1 MYDVILIHPPSIY
14 DFREKMTFPGPFAY
28 TVRESTNQLII
39 PPIGMFSIADYLE
52 RSGCKVLID
61 NLGARMVYDKAFDVK
76 KHLRRS
82 EAEIYAVGLHWI
94 AHAQGSIEIARICK
108 ELHPNSIVLLGG
120 LTATIFHSEII
131 KKFYFIDAVIRGEAE
146 ESILNLINIFDENR
160 RIKPVPNL
168 TFKDESGR
176 VIVSNS
182 KKSNL
187 DINHF
192 EFTRLD
198 LIEPKAPFFNKDMPP
213 NFCIPICRGCI
224 YNCASCGGS
233 LYSYKK
239 YLKRDKPSFRNPDKI
254 VEDLEKLHEQ
264 GVKMVFLFQDPRMGG
279 KNYYEELIR
288 KIRTANISL
297 LHLSME
303 LFEPLNEEYTRS
315 LSQIGIPLTLTISP
329 ETGAESVRIAHGRNY
344 TNTELFK
351 TIKICQKY
359 REKID
364 LIVFF
369 MFALAYENLDT
380 INDTLKLWE
389 KICVTNRDS
398 KNINYAFGP
407 MILLDPGSLAFDYPE
422 TYGYKLIFK
431 DLEEYIRG
439 MQMPS
444 WHQWISY
451 ETKFLQRTKIAD
463 LIIRLIEKSI
473 NLREKYGIYD
483 RIQAFKERLSYVF
496 TNRLI
501 MQKVDQAM
509 HLNEFER
516 QQKLKALKETIDRNM
531 RKIECQPEPNAT

>member
-131 KKFYFIDAVIRGEAE
+131 KKFYFVDAVIRGEAE
-146 ESILNLINIFDENR
+146 ESILSFINIFDKSR
-160 RIKPVPNL
+160 KIKPVPNL

-176 VIVSNS
+176 LIVSNS

-224 YNCASCGGS
+224 YSCASCGGS
-233 LYSYKK
+233 SYSYKK

-254 VEDLEKLHEQ
+254 AEDLEKLHEQ

-297 LHLSME
+297 MHLSME
-303 LFEPLNEEYTRS
+303 LFEPLNEEYIRS

-359 REKID
+359 QEKID

-369 MFALAYENLDT
+369 MFALAYENLET

-407 MILLDPGSLAFDYPE
+407 MILLDPGSLAFDYPK

-531 RKIECQPEPNAT
+531 RKIECQAELNAT

>member
-14 DFREKMTFPGPFAY
+14 DFREKTTFPGPFAY

-39 PPIGMFSIADYLE
+39 PPIGMFSIAEYLE

-61 NLGARMVYDKAFDVK
+61 NIGARMVYDKSFDVK
-76 KHLRRS
+76 RHLRRS
-82 EAEIYAVGLHWI
+82 EAEIYAVGLHWV
-94 AHAQGSIEIARICK
+94 AHAQGSIEIAKICK

-120 LTATIFHSEII
+120 LTATVFHREVL
-131 KKFYFIDAVIRGEAE
+131 KKFNFIDAVIRGEAE
-146 ESILNLINIFDENR
+146 ESILNFINMLD
-160 RIKPVPNL
+160 KSGKVKSLPNV
-168 TFKDESGR
+168 TFRDESGK
-176 VIVSNS
+176 VIVGSS
-182 KKSNL
+182 KKSNA

-198 LIEPKAPFFNKDMPP
+198 LIDPKVPFFNKDMPS

-233 LYSYKK
+233 SYSYKK
-239 YLKRDKPSFRNPDKI
+239 YLKRYKPSFRNPEKI

-279 KNYYEELIR
+279 KSYYEKLIR
-288 KIRTANISL
+288 KVRAANISL
-297 LHLSME
+297 MHISME
-303 LFEPLNEEYTRS
+303 LFEPLNEEYVRS
-315 LSQIGIPLTLTISP
+315 LSKIGIPLTLTISP
-329 ETGAESVRIAHGRNY
+329 ETGAESVRMAHGRNY
-344 TNTELFK
+344 TNNELFK
-351 TIKICQKY
+351 TIKICQNY

-369 MFALAYENLDT
+369 MFALANENFET

-389 KICVTNRDS
+389 KICVVNRDF

-407 MILLDPGSLAFDYPE
+407 MILLDPGSLAFDQPE
-422 TYGYKLIFK
+422 TYGYKPIFK
-431 DLEEYIRG
+431 NLEDYIRG

-451 ETKFLQRTKIAD
+451 ETRFLERAKIAE
-463 LIIRLIEKSI
+463 LIIKLIENSI

-483 RIQAFKERLSYVF
+483 RIQAFKERMSYVF

-501 MQKVDQAM
+501 MQRVDQVM
-509 HLNEFER
+509 HLNEFEK
-516 QQKLKALKETIDRNM
+516 QQKLKALKEAVDKNL
-531 RKIECQPEPNAT
+531 RKIGCVPQLDAT